1 MSLSRRHLLHALGIG
16 AVGSVLHFP
25 DQLIAQAP
33 SPKSSKAGD
42 FILLNNN
49 ENPYGPSEKTMM
61 AMREALVQCNRYPDR
76 QRDELLQQLASVHRV
91 SPEQIALGCGSTE
104 ILRAAVH
111 AFVGKSDRV
120 IMALPTF
127 EAIGDYAR
135 AVGAEIVPVPLNK
148 YFAHDLPAMLAQ
160 VNASTKLIYICN
172 PNNPTA
178 TLTPYK
184 EIEAFIPKLPKSTY
198 VLIDEAYHDF
208 AEPSA
213 MYRSFL
219 EQPIGDPR
227 IIVLRTFSK
236 IYGLAGIRLGY
247 GVSSSSTASK
257 LRDHLTQDNVNAIAA
272 AAGIAALQ
280 DRTALFAAIK
290 RNADDRQ
297 EFFNSA
303 QGRALK
309 PIPSHTNFYMMDIT
323 VPTATAIEH
332 FKKHNILVGRPF
344 PPMDTFL
351 RVSLGLPQEM
361 LEFWRVWDLFGVHP
375 HMHH

>member
-1 MSLSRRHLLHALGIG
+1 MNLSRRSLLHALGIG
-16 AVGSVLHFP
+16 AVGSVLRFP
-25 DQLIAQAP
+25 DEFISQAP
-33 SPKSSKAGD
+33 SIKRSKGND

-49 ENPYGPSEKTMM
+49 ESPYGPSEKTML
-61 AMREALVQCNRYPDR
+61 AMHEALSHGNRYPDR
-76 QRDELLQQLASVHRV
+76 QREDLVQQLASFHRV
-91 SPEQIALGCGSTE
+91 PPERIALGCGSTE

-111 AFVGKSDRV
+111 AFVGKGDRV

-127 EAIGDYAR
+127 EAIADYAR
-135 AVGAEIVPVPLNK
+135 GVGADIVPVALNR
-148 YFAHDLPAMLAQ
+148 YFAHDLPAMLAP

-184 EIEAFIPKLPKSTY
+184 EIEAFIPKLPQSTY

-219 EQPIGDPR
+219 EQPIDDPR
-227 IIVLRTFSK
+227 VIVLRTFSK

-247 GVSSSSTASK
+247 CVGLNTTAKK
-257 LRDHLTQDNVNAIAA
+257 LRDHLTQDNVSAVAA
-272 AAGIAALQ
+272 AAGMVALQ
-280 DRTALFAAIK
+280 DRTALAAAIK

-323 VPTATAIEH
+323 VPTQTAIEH

-351 RVSLGLPQEM
+351 RVSLGLPEEM